1 MHFFN
6 GEGFHDA
13 TWQPSFGG
21 NFYLTRGSHGCVN
34 LPLSVAGKLYDI
46 VEPGVPVFIYDLP
59 GTEDTTYDP
68 QTAQAMIAA
77 IDQNAPYFAALT
89 PESSTMMAQLWS
101 QWNALTPNAQGM
113 VTNAQ
118 ALIDAH
124 NAMNAIR
131 AANGIPTD

>member
-1 MHFFN
+1 
-6 GEGFHDA
+6 
-13 TWQPSFGG
+13 
-21 NFYLTRGSHGCVN
+21 
-34 LPLSVAGKLYDI
+34 
-46 VEPGVPVFIYDLP
+46 
-59 GTEDTTYDP
+59 
-68 QTAQAMIAA
+68 
-77 IDQNAPYFAALT
+77 
-89 PESSTMMAQLWS
+89 MMAQLWS